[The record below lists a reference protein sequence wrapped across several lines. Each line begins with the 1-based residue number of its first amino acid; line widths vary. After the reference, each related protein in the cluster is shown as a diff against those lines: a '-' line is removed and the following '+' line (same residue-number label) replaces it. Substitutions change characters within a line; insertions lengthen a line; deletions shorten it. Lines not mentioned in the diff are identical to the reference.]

1 MKNPNPPGC
10 AAGGGL
16 DNDGPAGAGA
26 SSDFPVSSFLRWS
39 GLFTQNCEIKYKK
52 PNPRKM

>member
-1 MKNPNPPGC
+1 MKFAPGC

-26 SSDFPVSSFLRWS
+26 SSDFPAGSFLRRPS
-39 GLFTQNCEIKYKK
+39 VAS
-52 PNPRKM
+52 